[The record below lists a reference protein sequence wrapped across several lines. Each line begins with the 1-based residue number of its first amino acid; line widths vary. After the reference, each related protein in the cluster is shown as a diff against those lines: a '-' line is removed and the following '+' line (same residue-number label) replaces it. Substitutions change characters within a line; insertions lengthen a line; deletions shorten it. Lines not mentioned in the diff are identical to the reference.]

1 MSSPDRIVRPP
12 KRQRHQHSVG
22 ENGSL
27 DTITSGYSLCP
38 AGRTT
43 HAVTAAPKTDALSRC
58 GAGASPTNNAQ
69 PPIPRGG
76 VGYDH
81 WKGERQKVVAGRD
94 ADLNY
99 RDRLVLLVNKR
110 VGSMRQADR
119 PHGPMCV
126 AGWRVPACEERPGTA
141 HSRRD
146 QEFVAGWRVS
156 QGKPRVPHGE
166 KRAGAVTLQEGPSL
180 CCHRILFEVIY
191 LFVFAESVECNVI
204 QSQSVWNVGAVVD
217 WSDGIEFNVAEQMVL
232 DRFVDATDSNPAE
245 FLLRAPPSSS
255 GWYVRPGIQP
265 IHKIKS
271 VRACLHS
278 VECCMRCGTK
288 PRYIL
293 DCGTLRTTSK

>member
-1 MSSPDRIVRPP
+1 MHHVGPGIGDDPRCKPRPGVPLFAPALGDTGLVWSNWGSCAGLSLVGDTLSRGDNMSSPDRVVRPP

-22 ENGSL
+22 DNGFL
-27 DTITSGYSLCP
+27 NTITSGYSLCP

-110 VGSMRQADR
+110 DGSMRQADR

-126 AGWRVPACEERPGTA
+126 AGWRVPQPARSGQEPHTPGATK
-141 HSRRD
+141 S
-146 QEFVAGWRVS
+146 FVAGWR
-156 QGKPRVPHGE
+156 
-166 KRAGAVTLQEGPSL
+166 
-180 CCHRILFEVIY
+180 
-191 LFVFAESVECNVI
+191 
-204 QSQSVWNVGAVVD
+204 
-217 WSDGIEFNVAEQMVL
+217 
-232 DRFVDATDSNPAE
+232 
-245 FLLRAPPSSS
+245 
-255 GWYVRPGIQP
+255 
-265 IHKIKS
+265 
-271 VRACLHS
+271 
-278 VECCMRCGTK
+278 
-288 PRYIL
+288 
-293 DCGTLRTTSK
+293 